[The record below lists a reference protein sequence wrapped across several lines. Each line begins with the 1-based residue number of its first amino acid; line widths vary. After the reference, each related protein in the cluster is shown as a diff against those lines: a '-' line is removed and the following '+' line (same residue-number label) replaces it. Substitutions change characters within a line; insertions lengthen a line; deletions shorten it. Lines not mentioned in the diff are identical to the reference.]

1 MTLETNSIV
10 PHSKPALAFALCL
23 LAWTFGARTASA
35 QDPAT
40 RLRIC
45 ESADQSCLQP
55 NPNYASEWSF
65 DGTTGVVTSPASQSG
80 AKLTIESMSQDK
92 IVIRRVDTSGRS
104 ATYSGTIHGNDV
116 TGKVEWISN
125 ADPDAHTAGSWSAMF
140 QNLGP
145 STPASTKTNT
155 PELPAGLPQRL
166 IECEAGG
173 PCNGAWTFDGLTG
186 TATWY
191 TQSPIRAT
199 LTVVRVDPDEITIR
213 RTDLTDGNSAVYQGT
228 RKGDTYSGAV
238 IWSGPNQPGVAS
250 GHWVATIP
258 QTTCDPSANMTSS
271 DAMRVGQNAL
281 MFDLE
286 RAAFDCYLVAAQAG
300 EPMAQTAVGL
310 IYYQGRTRQV
320 PQDYKQAFFW
330 LRKAADAG
338 VYAAQR
344 TVSDMYMLGQG
355 TAKDRELSRFYGDK
369 AAEQKRDR
377 EHQIE
382 RAEDRADRAADRA
395 ANSAANAMTGFVMGA
410 VFGALL
416 F

>member
-1 MTLETNSIV
+1 MTLDTNSIV
-10 PHSKPALAFALCL
+10 PHSKPALMFALCL
-23 LAWTFGARTASA
+23 LAWTAAARTASA
-35 QDPAT
+35 QDSAT

-65 DGTTGVVTSPASQSG
+65 DGTTGVVTAPASQSST
-80 AKLTIESMSQDK
+80 KLTIESMSQDK
-92 IVIRRVDTSGRS
+92 IVIRRADPGRS
-104 ATYSGTIHGNDV
+104 ATYSGTIHGNTV
-116 TGKVEWISN
+116 TGTVEWISS
-125 ADPDAHTAGSWSAMF
+125 AHPDTPTAGSWSAIF
-140 QNLGP
+140 QNLA
-145 STPASTKTNT
+145 PAAQSSAKTNT
-155 PELPAGLPQRL
+155 PELPQGLPQRL
-166 IECEAGG
+166 IECEGGG
-173 PCNGAWTFDGLTG
+173 PCNGAWTFDGLSG

-191 TQSPIRAT
+191 TQSPIHAK

-238 IWSGPNQPGVAS
+238 IWSGPNQPGVSS
-250 GHWVATIP
+250 GHWVASIP
-258 QTTCDPSANMTSS
+258 QTTCDAGANMSAA

-310 IYYQGRTRQV
+310 IYYQGRTREV
-320 PQDYKQAFFW
+320 PQDYKQAFLW

-355 TAKDRELSRFYGDK
+355 TPKDRELSRFYGDK

-395 ANSAANAMTGFVMGA
+395 ANAMTGFVMGA